1 MKLVYFILSLLL
13 GIPAKGGKGR
23 CEQGFNDSFPCQCTS
38 TCKMHRDCCEDYDDS
53 CPKELCVDSC
63 GQPFDKRHRCQC
75 NTDCQMYNNCCD
87 DYDAFC
93 VLGVN
98 ELSTTNYITSDTTS
112 NTSVNEVSTANYISS
127 ETTFI
132 NSEIIVAIVLS
143 ITVVILIL
151 VVVLS
156 VMFRRKFT
164 KEKCPSST
172 VGMGDRK
179 TNETDNCTDKL
190 EYEQLDIVRKDKSTN
205 AYDEL
210 HVTHEDDKNLTNTHV
225 MMTSREDDSKYKAI
239 KETTQMYYNAVSSE
253 YEQLENFDKDKCANV
268 YDQLHVTNT
277 H

>member
-13 GIPAKGGKGR
+13 GIPAKGGKDSCLGR

-53 CPKELCVDSC
+53 CPK
-63 GQPFDKRHRCQC
+63 
-75 NTDCQMYNNCCD
+75 
-87 DYDAFC
+87 
-93 VLGVN
+93 VN